1 MFRTAHHVGRDS
13 VFFGTDLRNST
24 CLPNFIQHCFKRVL
38 GDGGWCKIQVGR
50 SHSPIFII
58 FWLYYPFFVLF
69 SQNDGMRVF
78 ILCQLTIKR
87 TMMGH
92 GISTPEFFY
101 PRRMESEAWALGSR
115 MKTNAQVTSSQTD
128 VTHAY
133 VMSAQS
139 RNLWNL
145 FFLIVL
151 AENHDNRNLK
161 CLTGPSPLTP

>member
-13 VFFGTDLRNST
+13 VFFGTDYDLRNST
-24 CLPNFIQHCFKRVL
+24 CLPNFIQHCFMRVL
-38 GDGGWCKIQVGR
+38 GDGGWCKIQVPL
-50 SHSPIFII
+50 SHFHNLLALLS
-58 FWLYYPFFVLF
+58 FFCICL
-69 SQNDGMRVF
+69 QNDGMRVF

-145 FFLIVL
+145 SFLIVL